1 MINVDISNS
10 TSIFLG
16 RWIGNCLTKFAF
28 ANHEV
33 YHPIFNIGVEMQKLE
48 DVNMKD
54 SFLR

>member
-54 SFLR
+54 SF